1 MPGSRKMQHEQALAA
16 LKTASPNHR
25 SLALG
30 DPRIL
35 QVARMVTEDPGCS
48 PAKCLDA
55 GVDPHAILGALG
67 HNVVAFTGEGNL
79 TPLALSVVLLE
90 EARLRQA
97 KAPAHALGEAS
108 TPGAEPVAPETGDAG
123 HHAADQPPD
132 HYGPVDARR
141 MERAQ
146 LLREQAEHLRAIAG
160 DPLREQRAERLAE
173 QADHLEAEARYFGH
187 QRSREGGGGNPAR
200 MVTDS
205 ELTPMC
211 VAIAGGDDNDTR
223 QRTFSLLEAARVG
236 ADGRPMQVLEATDR
250 KNTPAAKWASM
261 VDAEYEAFPAAW
273 DEDRRAGIR
282 RNEELLEEQPDLVI
296 VLADETDRGA
306 SHLAALAHEYAIPLV
321 GGDGE
326 AADEVDVRAAAEL
339 VTEQLDAEDERRER
353 QQAEP
358 QEQAPGYR
366 PRSAAE
372 SAQALRAQQR
382 ADEGAAAGRQHDREL
397 TEGWKIARTTAPAS
411 ADYDPQREPREIRV
425 LVTGSRN
432 YPLRQTLEAALDRVR
447 VRVAGAPLRVV
458 HGGAAGADRM
468 AAEWAD
474 RHGVPADE
482 YPASWDR
489 HGAKAGRIRNREML
503 DNAKPDL
510 VLAFPWGQSS
520 GTAHMMRIAERAAV
534 PIEAP
539 QSTSATMSRDGTL
552 TDLARLSRTPTSA
565 EREQPAEAERRAV
578 AVAAAARREFRGGAP
593 QRSAPRRGNGP
604 PIDRDHTS
612 LARSGEQPV
621 ADALPSSPQP

>member
-1 MPGSRKMQHEQALAA
+1 MQHEQALAA
-16 LKTASPNHR
+16 LKTASSNHR
-25 SLALG
+25 SLTLG

-35 QVARMVTEDPGCS
+35 QVAQMVTEDPGCS

-79 TPLALSVVLLE
+79 TPLALSAVLLE
-90 EARLRQA
+90 EARLRRA
-97 KAPAHALGEAS
+97 TAPADAAEQAF
-108 TPGAEPVAPETGDAG
+108 TPGAEPAVPETGDPG
-123 HHAADQPPD
+123 HHAGIQHLD
-132 HYGPVDARR
+132 HYGPVDEKR
-141 MERAQ
+141 MEQAR

-160 DPLREQRAERLAE
+160 DPLREQRAERLTSR
-173 QADHLEAEARYFGH
+173 ADHLEAEARYFGH
-187 QRSREGGGGNPAR
+187 QRSREEGGGNPAR
-200 MVTDS
+200 MVTDP

-211 VAIAGGDDNDTR
+211 VAIAGGDDNATR

-250 KNTPAAKWASM
+250 KNTPAAKWANI

-273 DEDRRAGIR
+273 DDDRRAGIR
-282 RNEELLEEQPDLVI
+282 RNEQLLEEQPDLVI

-306 SHLAALAHEYAIPLV
+306 SHLAALAHDYAIPLV

-326 AADEVDVRAAAEL
+326 AADETDVRAAAEL

-358 QEQAPGYR
+358 QEQAPDYR

-372 SAQALRAQQR
+372 SAQALRVRQR
-382 ADEGAAAGRQHDREL
+382 ADEERPAGRQHDREL
-397 TEGWKIARTTAPAS
+397 TEGWTLARTTAPPPAG
-411 ADYDPQREPREIRV
+411 YDPRREPREIRV

-474 RHGVPADE
+474 QHGVPADE

-520 GTAHMMRIAERAAV
+520 GTAHMMRIAERKGV

-552 TDLARLSRTPTSA
+552 TDLARLSRTPTPA
-565 EREQPAEAERRAV
+565 EREQAAEAEQKAV

-604 PIDRDHTS
+604 PINRGHTS
-612 LARSGEQPV
+612 PTRSGDQPA